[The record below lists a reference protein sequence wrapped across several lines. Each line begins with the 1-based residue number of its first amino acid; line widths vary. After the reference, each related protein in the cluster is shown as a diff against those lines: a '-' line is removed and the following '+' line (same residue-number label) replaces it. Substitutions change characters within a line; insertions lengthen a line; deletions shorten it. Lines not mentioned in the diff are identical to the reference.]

1 MINVITE
8 TSAAKNVKFTCF
20 QKGTDCNGDTKI
32 CPNVRSESVFTQLVA
47 PMLFSMIKPVSHQL
61 RQEQN
66 SIVTKVVLT
75 HHPSLERKQQGYKKD
90 GVSRHC
96 VVKTWLTLTWQ
107 NTQAYQEHVT
117 GDPTKQHVKQGHEI
131 RNRAKHPAS
140 KQERNYA
147 KILYKTFC
155 HIWKYNFQILRLA
168 NKELS
173 FSKRIIIEKHH
184 FVNKIICSITFKNF

>member
-1 MINVITE
+1 M
-8 TSAAKNVKFTCF
+8 
-20 QKGTDCNGDTKI
+20 
-32 CPNVRSESVFTQLVA
+32 
-47 PMLFSMIKPVSHQL
+47 
-61 RQEQN
+61 
-66 SIVTKVVLT
+66 TKVVLT

-173 FSKRIIIEKHH
+173 FSKRIILFANARAKRTDKGSLDEPKYRTNSIYINIGEVPAPCHH
-184 FVNKIICSITFKNF
+184 SYAMQVHSQSGNSRTPFWPLNECMGKSRQLSF